1 MQINDESADSKYIF
15 QSCSKKGI
23 AINDKLYTTS
33 ILINS
38 NKLISPWSISNIKD
52 LKEDNIL
59 EIIKTKPKILIIGS
73 GKQHFYLNNKI
84 LFKLYANKI
93 GCEVMQTDAA
103 CRTYN
108 LLASDNR
115 NVCGLLFP
123 I

>member
-1 MQINDESADSKYIF
+1 MQINDESADSKYIL
-15 QSCSKKGI
+15 QSCSEKGI
-23 AINDKLYTTS
+23 MISDKMYTTS
-33 ILINS
+33 ILVNS
-38 NKLISPWSISNIKD
+38 NKLVSPWLISSIRD
-52 LKEDNIL
+52 LREIHLL

-73 GKQHFYLNNKI
+73 GKQHFYLDSKL

-93 GCEVMQTDAA
+93 GCEVMQTNAA

-108 LLASDNR
+108 LLALDNR